1 MRASRTTAGMKTRNI
16 RHKHPRRGVLPGGSA
31 RQRRQKRSSQQENNE
46 PRRRYSC
53 DCTGIAPPFLSF
65 LRRFYR
71 SGTGNPTRA
80 LLKIAYRGAQKG
92 PVRACGARAEVIR
105 ATAEG
110 RRMGAQQPVCGAAWA
125 WPLAAIGGANRGST
139 AQAHTITDAMQTNAI
154 NKGSGQRGYWGSS
167 QFFYFTLHFYQKDCA
182 RDRQKNRSGREQLTP
197 SPPYLRFRSWGL
209 RTPAGGQALIARG
222 QNFQG
227 GLPHDLTLYFLHN
240 S

>member
-31 RQRRQKRSSQQENNE
+31 RQRHQKRSSQQENNE

-71 SGTGNPTRA
+71 SETGNPTRA
-80 LLKIAYRGAQKG
+80 LLKIAYRGAQEG
-92 PVRACGARAEVIR
+92 PVRACGARAGQVIR

-125 WPLAAIGGANRGST
+125 WPLAAIGVAKRESAG
-139 AQAHTITDAMQTNAI
+139 QARAITDAMQTNAI
-154 NKGSGQRGYWGSS
+154 NEGSGQRGYWGSS

-182 RDRQKNRSGREQLTP
+182 RVRQKNRSGREQLTP
-197 SPPYLRFRSWGL
+197 SPPIFDFDH
-209 RTPAGGQALIARG
+209 GGCEHR
-222 QNFQG
+222 QG
-227 GLPHDLTLYFLHN
+227 AKR
-240 S
+240 

>member
-1 MRASRTTAGMKTRNI
+1 MKTRNI

-46 PRRRYSC
+46 PRRR
-53 DCTGIAPPFLSF
+53 
-65 LRRFYR
+65 FYR

-92 PVRACGARAEVIR
+92 PVRACGARAGQVIR

-125 WPLAAIGGANRGST
+125 WPLAAIGGAKRGS
-139 AQAHTITDAMQTNAI
+139 AEQARAITDAMQTNAI
-154 NKGSGQRGYWGSS
+154 NEGSGQRGYWGSS

-182 RDRQKNRSGREQLTP
+182 RVRQKNRSGREQLTP
-197 SPPYLRFRSWGL
+197 SPPIFDFDH
-209 RTPAGGQALIARG
+209 GGCEHR
-222 QNFQG
+222 QG
-227 GLPHDLTLYFLHN
+227 AKR
-240 S
+240 

>member
-1 MRASRTTAGMKTRNI
+1 MKTRNI
-16 RHKHPRRGVLPGGSA
+16 RHKHPRRGVLPGRSA

-80 LLKIAYRGAQKG
+80 LLKIVYRGAQEG
-92 PVRACGARAEVIR
+92 PVRACGARAGQVIR

-125 WPLAAIGGANRGST
+125 WPLAAIGGAKRGS
-139 AQAHTITDAMQTNAI
+139 AEQAHAITDAMQTNAI
-154 NKGSGQRGYWGSS
+154 NEGSGKRGYWGSS

-182 RDRQKNRSGREQLTP
+182 RVRQRNRSGREQLTP
-197 SPPYLRFRSWGL
+197 SPPIFDFDH
-209 RTPAGGQALIARG
+209 GGCEHR
-222 QNFQG
+222 QG
-227 GLPHDLTLYFLHN
+227 AKR
-240 S
+240 

>member
-1 MRASRTTAGMKTRNI
+1 MKTRNI

-80 LLKIAYRGAQKG
+80 LLKIAYRGAQEG
-92 PVRACGARAEVIR
+92 PVRACGARAGQVIR

-110 RRMGAQQPVCGAAWA
+110 RRMDAQQPVCGAAWA
-125 WPLAAIGGANRGST
+125 WPLAAIGGAKRGS
-139 AQAHTITDAMQTNAI
+139 AGQAHTITDAMQTNAI
-154 NKGSGQRGYWGSS
+154 NEGSGQRGYWGSS
-167 QFFYFTLHFYQKDCA
+167 QFFYFTLHFYQKDCV
-182 RDRQKNRSGREQLTP
+182 RVRQKNRSGREQLTP
-197 SPPYLRFRSWGL
+197 SPPIFDFDH
-209 RTPAGGQALIARG
+209 GGCEHR
-222 QNFQG
+222 QG
-227 GLPHDLTLYFLHN
+227 AKR
-240 S
+240 

>member
-1 MRASRTTAGMKTRNI
+1 MKTRNI

-65 LRRFYR
+65 LRRFY
-71 SGTGNPTRA
+71 SGGTGNPTRV

-92 PVRACGARAEVIR
+92 PVRACDARAGQVIR

-110 RRMGAQQPVCGAAWA
+110 RRMDAQQPVCGAAWA
-125 WPLAAIGGANRGST
+125 WPLAAIGGAKRGS
-139 AQAHTITDAMQTNAI
+139 AEQAHTITDAVQTNAI
-154 NKGSGQRGYWGSS
+154 NEGSGQRGYWGSS

-182 RDRQKNRSGREQLTP
+182 RVRQKNRSGCEQLTP
-197 SPPYLRFRSWGL
+197 SPPIFDFDH
-209 RTPAGGQALIARG
+209 GGCEHR
-222 QNFQG
+222 QG
-227 GLPHDLTLYFLHN
+227 AKR
-240 S
+240 

>member
-92 PVRACGARAEVIR
+92 PVRACGARAGQVIR

-125 WPLAAIGGANRGST
+125 WPLAAIGGAKRGS
-139 AQAHTITDAMQTNAI
+139 AEQAHTITDAMQTNAI
-154 NKGSGQRGYWGSS
+154 NEGSGQRGYWGSS
-167 QFFYFTLHFYQKDCA
+167 HFFYFTLHFYQKDCA
-182 RDRQKNRSGREQLTP
+182 RVRQKNRSGHEQLTP
-197 SPPYLRFRSWGL
+197 SPPIFDFDH
-209 RTPAGGQALIARG
+209 GGCEHR
-222 QNFQG
+222 QG
-227 GLPHDLTLYFLHN
+227 AKR
-240 S
+240 

>member
-1 MRASRTTAGMKTRNI
+1 MKTRNI

-80 LLKIAYRGAQKG
+80 LLKIAYRGAQEG
-92 PVRACGARAEVIR
+92 PVRACGARAGQVIR
-105 ATAEG
+105 TTAEG

-125 WPLAAIGGANRGST
+125 WPLAAIGGAKRGS
-139 AQAHTITDAMQTNAI
+139 AEQAHTITDAMQTNAI
-154 NKGSGQRGYWGSS
+154 NEGSGQRGYWGSS

-182 RDRQKNRSGREQLTP
+182 RVRQKNRSGREQLTP
-197 SPPYLRFRSWGL
+197 SPPIFDFDH
-209 RTPAGGQALIARG
+209 GGCEHR
-222 QNFQG
+222 QG
-227 GLPHDLTLYFLHN
+227 AKR
-240 S
+240 

>member
-1 MRASRTTAGMKTRNI
+1 MKTRNI
-16 RHKHPRRGVLPGGSA
+16 RHKHPRRGVLPGRSA
-31 RQRRQKRSSQQENNE
+31 RQRRQKRSSQQEKHE
-46 PRRRYSC
+46 LRRRYSY

-80 LLKIAYRGAQKG
+80 LLKIAYRGAQEG
-92 PVRACGARAEVIR
+92 PVRACGARAGQVIR

-125 WPLAAIGGANRGST
+125 WPLAAIGGAKRGS
-139 AQAHTITDAMQTNAI
+139 AEQAHTITDAMQTNAI
-154 NKGSGQRGYWGSS
+154 NEGSGQRGYWGSS
-167 QFFYFTLHFYQKDCA
+167 QFFLFYAALLSKRLRASSAEKQIRTRAAD
-182 RDRQKNRSGREQLTP
+182 TI
-197 SPPYLRFRSWGL
+197 PPYLRFRSWGL

-227 GLPHDLTLYFLHN
+227 GATP
-240 S
+240 

>member
-1 MRASRTTAGMKTRNI
+1 MKTRNI

-71 SGTGNPTRA
+71 SGTGNPTRT
-80 LLKIAYRGAQKG
+80 LLKIAYRGAQEG
-92 PVRACGARAEVIR
+92 PVRACGARAGQVS
-105 ATAEG
+105 G
-110 RRMGAQQPVCGAAWA
+110 RRRNGAGWARSSLCAVQRRRGRLRPSAARSA
-125 WPLAAIGGANRGST
+125 EAPNRRAPLPT
-139 AQAHTITDAMQTNAI
+139 PCKQ
-154 NKGSGQRGYWGSS
+154 
-167 QFFYFTLHFYQKDCA
+167 
-182 RDRQKNRSGREQLTP
+182 TP
-197 SPPYLRFRSWGL
+197 SMKGAGNADIGEAVNFLFYAALLSKRLRARSAEKQIRTRAADTIPPYLRFRSWGL

>member
-1 MRASRTTAGMKTRNI
+1 MKTRNI
-16 RHKHPRRGVLPGGSA
+16 RHKHPRRGVLPGRSA

-71 SGTGNPTRA
+71 SGIGNPTRA

-92 PVRACGARAEVIR
+92 PVRACGARAGQVIR

-110 RRMGAQQPVCGAAWA
+110 RRMDAQQPVCGAAWA
-125 WPLAAIGGANRGST
+125 WPLAAIGGAKRGS
-139 AQAHTITDAMQTNAI
+139 AEQAHTITDAMQTNAI
-154 NKGSGQRGYWGSS
+154 NEGSGQRGYWGSS

-182 RDRQKNRSGREQLTP
+182 RVRQKNRSGREQLTP
-197 SPPYLRFRSWGL
+197 SPPIFDFDH
-209 RTPAGGQALIARG
+209 GGCEHR
-222 QNFQG
+222 QG
-227 GLPHDLTLYFLHN
+227 AKR
-240 S
+240 

>member
-1 MRASRTTAGMKTRNI
+1 MKTRNI

-80 LLKIAYRGAQKG
+80 LLKIAYRGAQEG
-92 PVRACGARAEVIR
+92 LVRACGARAGQVIR

-110 RRMGAQQPVCGAAWA
+110 RRMDAQQPVCGAAWA
-125 WPLAAIGGANRGST
+125 WPLAAIGGAKRGS
-139 AQAHTITDAMQTNAI
+139 AEQARTITDDMQTNAI
-154 NKGSGQRGYWGSS
+154 NEGSGQRGYWGSS

-197 SPPYLRFRSWGL
+197 SPPIFDFDH
-209 RTPAGGQALIARG
+209 GGCEHR
-222 QNFQG
+222 QG
-227 GLPHDLTLYFLHN
+227 AKR
-240 S
+240 

>member
-16 RHKHPRRGVLPGGSA
+16 RPKHPRRGVLPGRSA
-31 RQRRQKRSSQQENNE
+31 RQRRQKRSSQQEKHE

-80 LLKIAYRGAQKG
+80 LLKIAYRGAREG
-92 PVRACGARAEVIR
+92 PVRACGGGAGQAS
-105 ATAEG
+105 G
-110 RRMGAQQPVCGAAWA
+110 RRQKGAGWA
-125 WPLAAIGGANRGST
+125 RSSLCAV
-139 AQAHTITDAMQTNAI
+139 
-154 NKGSGQRGYWGSS
+154 QRGRGRLRPSAARS
-167 QFFYFTLHFYQKDCA
+167 AEAPNRRAPSPTPCKQMPSMKGAGNADIGEAVNFFYFTLHFYQKDCA
-182 RDRQKNRSGREQLTP
+182 RVRQKNRSGREQLTP

-227 GLPHDLTLYFLHN
+227 GATP
-240 S
+240 

>member
-53 DCTGIAPPFLSF
+53 DCTGIAPPILSF

-80 LLKIAYRGAQKG
+80 LLKIAYRGAQEG
-92 PVRACGARAEVIR
+92 PVRACGARAGQVIR

-125 WPLAAIGGANRGST
+125 WPLAAIGGAKRES
-139 AQAHTITDAMQTNAI
+139 AEQAHTITDAVQTNAI
-154 NKGSGQRGYWGSS
+154 NEGSGQRGYWGSS

-182 RDRQKNRSGREQLTP
+182 RGRQKNRSGREQLTP
-197 SPPYLRFRSWGL
+197 SPPIFDFDH
-209 RTPAGGQALIARG
+209 GGCEHR
-222 QNFQG
+222 QG
-227 GLPHDLTLYFLHN
+227 AKR
-240 S
+240 

>member
-1 MRASRTTAGMKTRNI
+1 MYGNSAAFFVVSTAFSWRQDGESYPCAAENR
-16 RHKHPRRGVLPGGSA
+16 L
-31 RQRRQKRSSQQENNE
+31 QRRAGRA
-46 PRRRYSC
+46 C
-53 DCTGIAPPFLSF
+53 AG
-65 LRRFYR
+65 LRREA
-71 SGTGNPTRA
+71 GQA
-80 LLKIAYRGAQKG
+80 
-92 PVRACGARAEVIR
+92 IR

-125 WPLAAIGGANRGST
+125 WPLAAIGGAKRGS
-139 AQAHTITDAMQTNAI
+139 AGQARAITDAMQTNAI
-154 NKGSGQRGYWGSS
+154 NEGSGQRGYWGSS

-182 RDRQKNRSGREQLTP
+182 RVRQKNGSGREQLTP

>member
-1 MRASRTTAGMKTRNI
+1 MKTCNI

-71 SGTGNPTRA
+71 SETGNPTRA
-80 LLKIAYRGAQKG
+80 LLKIAYRGAQEG
-92 PVRACGARAEVIR
+92 PVRACGARAGQVIR

-125 WPLAAIGGANRGST
+125 WPLAAIGGAKRGS
-139 AQAHTITDAMQTNAI
+139 AEQARAITDAMQTNAI
-154 NKGSGQRGYWGSS
+154 NEGSGQRGYWRSN

-182 RDRQKNRSGREQLTP
+182 RVRQKNRSGREQLTP
-197 SPPYLRFRSWGL
+197 SPPIFD
-209 RTPAGGQALIARG
+209 
-222 QNFQG
+222 FDQG
-227 GLPHDLTLYFLHN
+227 GCEHRQGAKR
-240 S
+240 

>member
-80 LLKIAYRGAQKG
+80 LLKIAYRGAQEG
-92 PVRACGARAEVIR
+92 PVRACGARAGQVIR
-105 ATAEG
+105 TTAEG

-125 WPLAAIGGANRGST
+125 WPLAAIGGAKRGS
-139 AQAHTITDAMQTNAI
+139 AEQAHTITDAMQTNAI
-154 NKGSGQRGYWGSS
+154 NEGSGQRGYWGSS

-182 RDRQKNRSGREQLTP
+182 RVRQKNRSGREQLTP
-197 SPPYLRFRSWGL
+197 SPPIFDFDH
-209 RTPAGGQALIARG
+209 GGCEHR
-222 QNFQG
+222 QG
-227 GLPHDLTLYFLHN
+227 AKR
-240 S
+240 

>member
-16 RHKHPRRGVLPGGSA
+16 RHKHPRRGVLPGRSA
-31 RQRRQKRSSQQENNE
+31 RQRRQKRSSQREKHE

-65 LRRFYR
+65 LRRFLQKRDRESY
-71 SGTGNPTRA
+71 PRA
-80 LLKIAYRGAQKG
+80 AENRLQRRAE
-92 PVRACGARAEVIR
+92 RACAGLRRESWASIR

-125 WPLAAIGGANRGST
+125 WPLAAIGGAKRGS
-139 AQAHTITDAMQTNAI
+139 AEQAHTITDAMQTNAI
-154 NKGSGQRGYWGSS
+154 NEGSGQRGYWGSS
-167 QFFYFTLHFYQKDCA
+167 QFFLFYAALLSKRLRASSAEKQIRMRAAD
-182 RDRQKNRSGREQLTP
+182 TI
-197 SPPYLRFRSWGL
+197 PPYLRFRSWGL

-227 GLPHDLTLYFLHN
+227 GATP
-240 S
+240 

>member
-1 MRASRTTAGMKTRNI
+1 MKTRNI

-31 RQRRQKRSSQQENNE
+31 RQRHQKRSSQQENNE

-80 LLKIAYRGAQKG
+80 LLKIAYRGAQEG
-92 PVRACGARAEVIR
+92 PVRACGARAGQVIR

-110 RRMGAQQPVCGAAWA
+110 RRMDAQQPVCGAAWA
-125 WPLAAIGGANRGST
+125 WPLAAIGGAKRGS
-139 AQAHTITDAMQTNAI
+139 AEQARAITDAMQTNAI
-154 NKGSGQRGYWGSS
+154 NEGSGQRGYWGSS

-182 RDRQKNRSGREQLTP
+182 RVRQKNRSGREQLTP
-197 SPPYLRFRSWGL
+197 SPPIFDFDH
-209 RTPAGGQALIARG
+209 GGCEHR
-222 QNFQG
+222 QG
-227 GLPHDLTLYFLHN
+227 AKR
-240 S
+240 